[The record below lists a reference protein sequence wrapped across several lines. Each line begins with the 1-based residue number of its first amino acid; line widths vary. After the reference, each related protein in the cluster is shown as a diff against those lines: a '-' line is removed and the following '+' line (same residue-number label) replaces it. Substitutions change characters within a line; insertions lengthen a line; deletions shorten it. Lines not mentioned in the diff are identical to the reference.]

1 MGRPATDFIATE
13 AGAQNYEP
21 LGVVLSRGEG
31 VPGYEVWRPS
41 DFDELSA
48 RMLTQA
54 LHRYFAYGSFATG
67 LTFCQPLPV
76 YPD

>member
-13 AGAQNYEP
+13 ARFGAQNYEP

-31 VPGYEVWRPS
+31 VPGYEVECGTWRPS
-41 DFDELSA
+41 DFDELST

-54 LHRYFAYGSFATG
+54 LHRYFAYGSFA
-67 LTFCQPLPV
+67 PV
-76 YPD
+76 